1 MIENEHQG
9 MADKNRAERFKA
21 AILATGTYEEVAE
34 KSGVSVSTLVRIS
47 SGKTDPKLSDAVKIA
62 KITRQNLND
71 LVYGETKEQQVEAVK
86 SFVTALNGTDEAT
99 DEAYRSII
107 WKLTSLYK
115 EDIQAINVQI
125 QALSEFRHKQRTTE
139 RASLKRTYIENL
151 IEKRS
156 DIANMIRKELVE
168 NYGFTDDELSEA
180 QLEYEIVTERKRL
193 EKEKEERKKAIEKTE
208 KMFKR
213 PL

>member
-115 EDIQAINVQI
+115 EDIQAINFQI

-156 DIANMIRKELVE
+156 DIADMIRKELVE

-193 EKEKEERKKAIEKTE
+193 EKEKEERKKAVEKTE
-208 KMFKR
+208 KMFRR

>member
-115 EDIQAINVQI
+115 EDISNKRSN

-156 DIANMIRKELVE
+156 DIADMIRKELVE

-180 QLEYEIVTERKRL
+180 QLGTK
-193 EKEKEERKKAIEKTE
+193 
-208 KMFKR
+208 
-213 PL
+213 

>member
-156 DIANMIRKELVE
+156 DIADMIRKELVE

-180 QLEYEIVTERKRL
+180 QLEYEIVTERKRI
-193 EKEKEERKKAIEKTE
+193 EKEKEERQKAIDMVK
-208 KMFKR
+208 KLGKK
-213 PL
+213 

>member
-156 DIANMIRKELVE
+156 DIADMIRKELVE

-208 KMFKR
+208 KMFRR

>member
-86 SFVTALNGTDEAT
+86 SFVTALNGTDEVT

-115 EDIQAINVQI
+115 EDIQAINLQI

-139 RASLKRTYIENL
+139 RASLKRTYIENP
-151 IEKRS
+151 IEKRY
-156 DIANMIRKELVE
+156 DIADMIRKELVE

-208 KMFKR
+208 KMFRR